1 MRIIPATIA
10 LLTDEYIGYRKL
22 IVDQIAEV
30 LAQAGYDT
38 VCITG
43 REIDPKPSFHQDYSA
58 CNSIYS
64 AACQFDLAGVVIL
77 TGSLTSEKSSNA
89 RLHKFADQF
98 AGLPRVSFGIAL
110 ENIPSV
116 VIEEEAATHA
126 MYAHLFAQ
134 RQFNRLAFVMGR
146 TNDPYSQARR
156 QIFYDEAQRH
166 GYSCDSILDIDG
178 QYSSITT
185 YDNVLTLLSNYPDV
199 DVIATANDLMA
210 ESAARAVYAAGKRIP
225 NDILITGFDDTK
237 EATRAYP
244 AITTIRQP
252 IKESSEKCAQLMLE
266 TIRRHANN
274 SAKPPQHH
282 INVNAELIIRGSTTV
297 FSPLQAAPE
306 GVTNDELSLRLS
318 HALAGLD
325 ALAQIHIDNLTEAL
339 RESAFEGT
347 DALDICLKQALED
360 NPPDV
365 LNVHWWKNL
374 CYHVESLATQLTG
387 NSKLPST
394 LTVVKTTI
402 ADVRQH
408 LWAVATNIEFD
419 TQRTNSIRTNM
430 QLQMSSCVK
439 QIDILNTMSRWLP
452 QTDIDR
458 CFLVRYSTPGATAD
472 TRAQLLHVYNNGAI
486 AQPEFEFFDTT
497 QLLPEAYEKNLD
509 KRLLVL
515 APIHAGHDLFGY
527 LLVASSGPNNLHL
540 DSAAQSIGNA
550 LRNQHFISQ
559 LEKQTQHLQ
568 STNRELAKLAN
579 YDELTRLPNRLQFN
593 TNLKSC
599 CKSAVESGS
608 SVSLLFIDLDGFK
621 LVNDTLGH
629 RAGDD
634 LLREVGQRLKE
645 ATRNTLGRQGFV
657 ARLGGDEFTVTVTD
671 VKTKADVDAIS
682 NAILKSL
689 SKPYT
694 ISQRNINISAS
705 IGMAEYPADAD
716 TVEVLIKNSDS
727 AMYRA
732 KERGKNQ
739 AAWYSAE
746 LNVVNDTFLQMDNDM
761 RLAILNGD
769 MSMHYQPRVNMN
781 SGQISAVEALMR
793 WTVDTPEGRKQ
804 RTRPDVFIAVAE
816 KTGFINSLD
825 LFALNE
831 ACRQARIWELAGTP
845 LLVAV
850 NISVLHMQQDNFV
863 ENVTKAL
870 QRHQLS
876 PHLLELEITES
887 AMMTQVE
894 ENVAKLHKLRNLGIQ
909 LSIDDFGTGYSS
921 LSYLKQLP
929 VNNLKIDKSFIA
941 DIDTLRMRRSAD
953 AAIIKSVIA
962 LGRSMD
968 FQVIAEGIETEPQR
982 QFLSAL
988 GCHEAQG
995 YLFARPVPAS
1005 DVTEILTYNYWERKV
1020 A

>member
-1 MRIIPATIA
+1 MRITPATIA

-22 IVDQIAEV
+22 VVDQIAEV
-30 LAQAGYDT
+30 LEQSGYHT
-38 VCITG
+38 VCIAG
-43 REIDPKPSFHQDYSA
+43 REIDPNPSFHQDYTV

-64 AACQFDLAGVVIL
+64 AACQYELAGVVIL
-77 TGSLTSEKSSNA
+77 TGSLTSEKSCSA
-89 RLHKFADQF
+89 RLQRFADQF

-116 VIEEEAATHA
+116 LIEEEAATHE
-126 MYAHLFAQ
+126 MYAHLFSQ
-134 RQFNRLAFVMGR
+134 RQFSRLAFVTGK
-146 TNDPYSQARR
+146 TNDPYSQTRK

-166 GYSCDSILDIDG
+166 GYSGDSILDVDG

-185 YDNVLTLLSNYPDV
+185 YDNVVSLLSNHPDV

-210 ESAARAVYAAGKRIP
+210 ESAARAVYATGRHIP
-225 NDILITGFDDTK
+225 DDILITGFDDTK
-237 EATRAYP
+237 EATRVYP

-252 IKESSEKCAQLMLE
+252 IKESSEKCAQLMLD
-266 TIRRHANN
+266 TIRRQENN
-274 SAKPPQHH
+274 SAIPPR
-282 INVNAELIIRGSTTV
+282 NRVSLKAELVIRGSTTV
-297 FSPLQAAPE
+297 FSSVQAAPDAL
-306 GVTNDELSLRLS
+306 TNDGLSRRLS
-318 HALAGLD
+318 HTLAGLD
-325 ALAQIHIDNLTEAL
+325 APVQIKVDKLTQAL
-339 RESAFEGT
+339 RESTFEGT
-347 DALDICLKQALED
+347 DALKICLQQTLED

-374 CYHVESLATQLTG
+374 CYHVEGLATQLTD
-387 NSKLPST
+387 NSNLPGT
-394 LTVVKTTI
+394 VTVVKATI

-472 TRAQLLHVYNNGAI
+472 TRAQLLHVYDHGVI
-486 AQPEFEFFDTT
+486 EQPEFDFFDTN
-497 QLLPEAYEKNLD
+497 QLLPEAYEKKLD

-515 APIHAGHDLFGY
+515 TPIHAGHDLFGY

-550 LRNQHFISQ
+550 LRNQHLISQ

-568 STNRELAKLAN
+568 STNRELVKLAN

-599 CKSAVESGS
+599 CKRAVETGS

-634 LLREVGQRLKE
+634 LLREVGQRLKQ
-645 ATRNTLGRQGFV
+645 ATRNALGSQGFI
-657 ARLGGDEFTVTVTD
+657 ARLGGDEFTITVTD
-671 VKTKADVDAIS
+671 VKAKADVDAIA

-739 AAWYSAE
+739 AARYTAE

-761 RLAILNGD
+761 RLAVLSGD
-769 MSMHYQPRVNMN
+769 MCMHYQPRVNMH
-781 SGQISAVEALMR
+781 SGEISAVEALMR
-793 WTVDTPEGRKQ
+793 WTVDTPEGRKA

-825 LFALNE
+825 MFALNE

-870 QRHQLS
+870 QTHQLS

-941 DIDTLRMRRSAD
+941 DIDSLPTRRSAD

-982 QFLSAL
+982 RFLRAL

-1005 DVTEILTYNYWERKV
+1005 DVTEILVHNTWEKRV